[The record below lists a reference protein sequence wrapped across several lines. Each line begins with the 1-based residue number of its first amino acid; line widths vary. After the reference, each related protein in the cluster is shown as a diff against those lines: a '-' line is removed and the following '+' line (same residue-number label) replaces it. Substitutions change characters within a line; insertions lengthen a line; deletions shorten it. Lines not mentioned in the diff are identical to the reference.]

1 MRIRISQV
9 FILVILLTGLL
20 FLAFLPIFTGDQWS
34 VANAQTVPPTIT
46 PPGGCGDP
54 STPGCPREVPEA
66 DTLLLV
72 GGGLGGM
79 TTWLSWQLYRVRA
92 KKK

>member
-1 MRIRISQV
+1 MRIRIREV
-9 FILVILLTGLL
+9 FLLAILLTGLL
-20 FLAFLPIFTGDQWS
+20 FLAFLPIFGGDHWS
-34 VANAQTVPPTIT
+34 VANAQTVPPTPTLT
-46 PPGGCGDP
+46 PDPGR
-54 STPGCPREVPEA
+54 PRDVPEA

-79 TTWLSWQLYRVRA
+79 TTWLGWQLYRVRP

>member
-1 MRIRISQV
+1 MIMPKVRNV
-9 FILVILLTGLL
+9 LILAILLTGLL
-20 FLAFLPIFTGDQWS
+20 FLAFLPIFTGDHWS

-46 PPGGCGDP
+46 PPGGGCGNDP
-54 STPGCPREVPEA
+54 RCPRDVPEA

-72 GGGLGGM
+72 GGGLGGL
-79 TTWLSWQLYRVRA
+79 TTWVGWQLRARA

>member
-1 MRIRISQV
+1 MPIRIREVI
-9 FILVILLTGLL
+9 ILAILLTGLL
-20 FLAFLPIFTGDQWS
+20 FLAFLPIFSGDHWS
-34 VANAQTVPPTIT
+34 VANAQTIPPTIT
-46 PPGGCGDP
+46 PDP
-54 STPGCPREVPEA
+54 RTPPRDVPEA

-79 TTWLSWQLYRVRA
+79 TTWLGWQLRTRA